1 MNTPT
6 CDVVGGPLSTN
17 SGTFSQSRWAKAETQ
32 VLVRLIPLISEPS
45 GFDTGISTNGMSNKI
60 LSKLV
65 LRARGSELFFLLKK
79 CCSSSVVAIQIWQKF
94 CQVLKDKTGRHEQ
107 IWRFWH
113 YEIKVWIKD
122 NKKLAPSSDISC
134 PSCPPPPQHWQP
146 LRNASRKSRDK
157 LSFVRFVLGFK
168 RELQNENFWSAGFC
182 SIHFFGWLNSGEFAL
197 WVDSKFSK
205 CISQPKRPTS
215 PRLWRDLGFQIRIH
229 WCHKHRDQGAHIL
242 WKNWS

>member
-1 MNTPT
+1 
-6 CDVVGGPLSTN
+6 
-17 SGTFSQSRWAKAETQ
+17 
-32 VLVRLIPLISEPS
+32 
-45 GFDTGISTNGMSNKI
+45 MSNKI
-60 LSKLV
+60 LSKHV
-65 LRARGSELFFLLKK
+65 LIVAVEGVGFRTICLSLQMN
-79 CCSSSVVAIQIWQKF
+79 VVHQALSWFSFDK
-94 CQVLKDKTGRHEQ
+94 VLKDKTGRHEQ

-134 PSCPPPPQHWQP
+134 PSCPPPQQHGQP
-146 LRNASRKSRDK
+146 LRDASRKSRDK

-197 WVDSKFSK
+197 WVESKLSK

-242 WKNWS
+242 WKNWSQKSDVCVSGHLFLKVESKFGSQTTRR

>member
-134 PSCPPPPQHWQP
+134 PSCPPP
-146 LRNASRKSRDK
+146 RNIDNHSEMHLVNLVISSA
-157 LSFVRFVLGFK
+157 LFVLSWGSNVNFK
-168 RELQNENFWSAGFC
+168 TRTSDLRVFVAFISLVGWTQESLPFEWTVNFP
-182 SIHFFGWLNSGEFAL
+182 N
-197 WVDSKFSK
+197 V
-205 CISQPKRPTS
+205 S
-215 PRLWRDLGFQIRIH
+215 PNRKDRHRLGSEE
-229 WCHKHRDQGAHIL
+229 IL
-242 WKNWS
+242 AFK